1 MGEFVHLHLHTEYS
15 LLDGAARISEI
26 AEKAIAEGQSAV
38 AITDHGVMYGAV
50 DFYLALKEKGIKP
63 IIGCE
68 VYVAPRTRF
77 LKEGRGDSSGHHLI
91 LLCKNETGYRN
102 LCYMV
107 SESFVNGFYM
117 RPRIDMDL
125 LREHAE
131 GLVALSGCLAG
142 KIPSLILAGSMSEA
156 EKYALEM
163 KALFGADFYLE
174 VQNHHMDDERRVAF
188 GLKTISE
195 KYGIP
200 MVATNDVHYLE
211 RSDADIQTTLLCIQT
226 NNVITEGKPFGFE
239 TNEYYFRGTAEMQT
253 LFSAFPGAVEN
264 TVKIAEKCNF
274 DFEFGKL
281 YLPNF
286 TSEDGMTHAENLRR
300 DTYRGLERR
309 IADGRIA
316 FDRFPKE
323 TYLDRIEYELSVII
337 GMGFDAYFLIVAD
350 FVSYAKNHG
359 IPVGPGRGSGAGSLV
374 AFLIGITDV
383 DPIAFDLLFERF
395 LNPERVSMPDFD
407 IDFCYERREEVI
419 DYVKRKYGQDKV
431 AQIVTFGTLAPRAAV
446 RDVGRALGMPY
457 ASVDA
462 VAKLI
467 PRELNITIDEALKRK
482 ELRSL
487 YEENA
492 EVKRLIDIAR
502 RLEGMPRHAS
512 THAAGVVITEK
523 PTYEYVP
530 LSYSGTGVVTQFD
543 MTTDAKLGLVKFDFL
558 GLRYLTVIDD
568 AEKAVKR
575 RVPDFDIAKIPD
587 ADPATFRLL
596 SEGRTDGVFQL
607 ESGGMKQVLSRLAP
621 GSLEDIIACIA
632 LYRPGPMDSIDTF
645 IARKHGKEKTV
656 YKILALAPILDVT
669 YGCIVYQEQVMQIC
683 RALAGYSYAQA
694 DIVRR
699 AMAKKKEDVMLAERE
714 RFLAGA
720 KKNGIAEADA
730 SEVFDEM
737 VSFAKY
743 AFNKSHATAYGIL
756 SYRTAYLKAHYP
768 AEYFAAL
775 MTSVLDSPIKIREY
789 IADVKKYGVRV
800 LPPDI
805 NESEPVFAVVAGN
818 IRFGLLAVRNVGRQ
832 FADAVVYERKNGAYR
847 SFDSFVGRLS
857 DAEINKRTMESLIKC
872 GAFDSLGTPRSALLA
887 SYETIVDGE
896 HDRSRNNISGQLDLF
911 SVAPAA
917 DKSGGFVY
925 PDIPEYSKREL
936 LLLEKESSGMYFSG
950 HMADNYA
957 QHIAAL
963 SPDRISDIFEETAEE
978 NEAFATKYRDRS
990 KVGIAGIIT
999 AKKTKTLKNG
1009 DVMAFLRVDDTYGEI
1024 EVIVF
1029 ARQYAKLADELSPES
1044 AVYIEG
1050 TLSLEEGEMPK
1061 ILLSSVK
1068 KLLGNAEFSAE
1079 KSGSRPPMPKETS
1092 SEQKTP
1098 RLFLKVPSVDD
1109 RRLGSLMR
1117 LCSLHP
1123 GTCEIV
1129 LYDGSSGKYV
1139 RYKGATLSPDESV
1152 LARLS
1157 SLFGKENVVFRP

>member
-1 MGEFVHLHLHTEYS
+1 
-15 LLDGAARISEI
+15 
-26 AEKAIAEGQSAV
+26 
-38 AITDHGVMYGAV
+38 
-50 DFYLALKEKGIKP
+50 
-63 IIGCE
+63 
-68 VYVAPRTRF
+68 
-77 LKEGRGDSSGHHLI
+77 
-91 LLCKNETGYRN
+91 
-102 LCYMV
+102 
-107 SESFVNGFYM
+107 
-117 RPRIDMDL
+117 
-125 LREHAE
+125 
-131 GLVALSGCLAG
+131 
-142 KIPSLILAGSMSEA
+142 
-156 EKYALEM
+156 
-163 KALFGADFYLE
+163 
-174 VQNHHMDDERRVAF
+174 
-188 GLKTISE
+188 
-195 KYGIP
+195 
-200 MVATNDVHYLE
+200 
-211 RSDADIQTTLLCIQT
+211 
-226 NNVITEGKPFGFE
+226 
-239 TNEYYFRGTAEMQT
+239 
-253 LFSAFPGAVEN
+253 
-264 TVKIAEKCNF
+264 
-274 DFEFGKL
+274 
-281 YLPNF
+281 
-286 TSEDGMTHAENLRR
+286 
-300 DTYRGLERR
+300 
-309 IADGRIA
+309 
-316 FDRFPKE
+316 
-323 TYLDRIEYELSVII
+323 
-337 GMGFDAYFLIVAD
+337 
-350 FVSYAKNHG
+350 
-359 IPVGPGRGSGAGSLV
+359 
-374 AFLIGITDV
+374 
-383 DPIAFDLLFERF
+383 
-395 LNPERVSMPDFD
+395 
-407 IDFCYERREEVI
+407 
-419 DYVKRKYGQDKV
+419 
-431 AQIVTFGTLAPRAAV
+431 
-446 RDVGRALGMPY
+446 
-457 ASVDA
+457 
-462 VAKLI
+462 
-467 PRELNITIDEALKRK
+467 
-482 ELRSL
+482 
-487 YEENA
+487 
-492 EVKRLIDIAR
+492 
-502 RLEGMPRHAS
+502 
-512 THAAGVVITEK
+512 
-523 PTYEYVP
+523 
-530 LSYSGTGVVTQFD
+530 
-543 MTTDAKLGLVKFDFL
+543 
-558 GLRYLTVIDD
+558 
-568 AEKAVKR
+568 
-575 RVPDFDIAKIPD
+575 
-587 ADPATFRLL
+587 
-596 SEGRTDGVFQL
+596 
-607 ESGGMKQVLSRLAP
+607 
-621 GSLEDIIACIA
+621 
-632 LYRPGPMDSIDTF
+632 
-645 IARKHGKEKTV
+645 
-656 YKILALAPILDVT
+656 
-669 YGCIVYQEQVMQIC
+669 MQIC

-917 DKSGGFVY
+917 GKSGGFVY

-1109 RRLGSLMR
+1109 RRLGTLMR